1 MLYPSLL
8 PADIGGVKSKGPMGY
23 LAQKLTVPYSGLFHH
38 FIVGDYIAEDDDYVI
53 LESINKGVTVG
64 RLSFYDP
71 SEVVI
76 LRRVLP
82 FQEQN
87 MVIRRRASVALTEL
101 GRCGYDWL
109 LAAHLI
115 LAIPQLLLK
124 GKKPPY
130 RPEQFPY
137 GRNSSYVCTEAVAY
151 AWSKAMF
158 PIIPKRVVPLPAAIV
173 RSYMDGHLELIYE
186 GTPGLLLR
194 KD

>member
-1 MLYPSLL
+1 MKYPPLL
-8 PADIGGVKSKGPMGY
+8 PADIAGVKSKGPMGY
-23 LAQKLTVPYSGLFHH
+23 LAQKLTKPYSGLFHH
-38 FIVGDYIAEDDDYVI
+38 FIIGDYIIEDDDYVI

-71 SEVVI
+71 EEVVI

-109 LAAHLI
+109 LAFHLMA
-115 LAIPQLLLK
+115 AIPVLLLH

-130 RPEQFPY
+130 ESAQLPY
-137 GRNSSYVCTEAVAY
+137 GKNNSYVCTEAVAY
-151 AWSKAMF
+151 AWRQAMF
-158 PIIPKRVVPLPAAIV
+158 PIVPPGVVPLPASIV
-173 RSYMDGHLELIYE
+173 KAYHDGKLEVIYE
-186 GTPGLLLR
+186 GKEGLFLS